1 MPFLLYPTA
10 ILALNCLFLP
20 ESGTG
25 RASNPEIAS
34 AEEVITKVSHTLGSL
49 EGVSYKYT
57 RELNYP
63 SEGYYHK
70 LQTDTYLDFTSADE
84 LAGFRYQADDQ
95 NLFQVNNGAEIFVL
109 DKRSKTTTINRRP
122 GLSSVENLSFLYNS
136 PVTLRNVL
144 PSLLADAAIPKT
156 LTDTLI
162 HNTGYYAVR
171 FELKGRA
178 IDNLGGYRKLTEE
191 NTTKYQ
197 LIVDRD
203 TYFPVEVLQTNGLNG
218 DFIKTS
224 FTDVDLSPTL
234 PTEASWYYSSYLGKY
249 APQEAESARS
259 LIEIG
264 KQSPAWGLPVFGT
277 GDTVELNKYK
287 GKVVLLEF
295 WNRNCGYCIAAVP
308 KLNELHAKYRG
319 RHFQLLA
326 INVFDPPELIEQFRQ
341 KTKPTYPILY
351 HGETVANTYGISYY
365 PAVVLINKEGS
376 ILYAGHFDPERLEE
390 LIRRNL

>member
-1 MPFLLYPTA
+1 MSFLLYPTA
-10 ILALNCLFLP
+10 ILALHCLFCP

-25 RASNPEIAS
+25 RASNPDIAS

-49 EGVSYKYT
+49 EEVSYTYN

-70 LQTDTYLDFTSADE
+70 LESAMYLDFASAGK
-84 LAGFRYQADDQ
+84 AIGFRYQADDQ

-109 DKRSKTTTINRRP
+109 DKRSKTITINRKP
-122 GLSSVENLSFLYNS
+122 GRSSVENLSFLYNS
-136 PVTLRNVL
+136 PVTLRNML
-144 PSLLADAAIPKT
+144 PSILAETAIPKT
-156 LTDTLI
+156 LADTLI
-162 HNTGYYAVR
+162 NNMGYYAVR

-178 IDNLGGYRKLTEE
+178 IDNLGGYRKLAEE
-191 NTTKYQ
+191 TTTKYQ
-197 LIVDRD
+197 LIVDQT

-224 FTDVDLSPTL
+224 FTDVDLSPTS

-249 APQEAESARS
+249 APKQAESPRS
-259 LIEIG
+259 LIETG
-264 KQSPAWGLPVFGT
+264 KQSPAWSLPAFGT
-277 GDTVELNKYK
+277 GDTVELSKYK
-287 GKVVLLEF
+287 DQVVLLEF

-308 KLNELHAKYRG
+308 KLNELHAKYGG

-341 KTKPTYPILY
+341 KTKPAYPTLY

-365 PAVVLINKEGS
+365 PAVVLISKEGS
-376 ILYAGHFDPERLEE
+376 VLYAGHFDQERLEE